1 MTADADGT
9 QTVTFSATATGYTTG
24 SDTLEVTDD
33 ESALVTIIDNGASG
47 FTQTGFS
54 YQNNSQVAA
63 AYEGDNH
70 TMWNGTGEATW
81 TFSGLEN
88 GEYQVT
94 ATWAHKYGNRYN
106 APAAP
111 FAIQDGSG
119 AVLASV
125 TVDQRNSPSQF
136 DYQGYSWD
144 ALGTVSVAD
153 GTLVV
158 TLGAD
163 AQSNTYSVADAVRI
177 ERLMP
182 SARAAET
189 SATPRV
195 SFTTELGGSFG
206 GSTTLSESHSESDE
220 EFVGTRILAS
230 GPANLNAAR
239 TAYDTGT
246 RELADRAAQA
256 ADAALIE
263 DPLEEVFD
271 ELAADWQQT
280 LDGDDADDPFMGL

>member
-1 MTADADGT
+1 M
-9 QTVTFSATATGYTTG
+9 
-24 SDTLEVTDD
+24 
-33 ESALVTIIDNGASG
+33 
-47 FTQTGFS
+47 
-54 YQNNSQVAA
+54 
-63 AYEGDNH
+63 
-70 TMWNGTGEATW
+70 
-81 TFSGLEN
+81 
-88 GEYQVT
+88 
-94 ATWAHKYGNRYN
+94 
-106 APAAP
+106 
-111 FAIQDGSG
+111 
-119 AVLASV
+119 LASV

-136 DYQGYSWD
+136 AYEGYYWD

-189 SATPRV
+189 NATSRV

-206 GSTTLSESHSESDE
+206 GSTTLSESDE
-220 EFVGTRILAS
+220 EFAGTQILAS
-230 GPANLNAAR
+230 GPANLTPAR
-239 TAYDTGT
+239 AAYDTGT
-246 RELADRAAQA
+246 PKLADRAAQA

-280 LDGDDADDPFMGL
+280 LDGEGENPLTGF